1 MKVKILVILLV
12 MLVVM
17 VGIFVMN
24 KSNQVSDNADKQ
36 DVVEAPPEENLDA
49 VEIGIG
55 KPAPDF
61 TLKDLNGEDV
71 SLSDYKGQYV
81 LINFWATWCGY
92 CDMEMPDLQKFD
104 DENEDLVVLAVD
116 VKEKSSDVSDYIIK
130 NGYDFKVILDSE
142 GRIANTYRVSGFPTS
157 YFVDK
162 EGLLQGVVPGMMDIE
177 KMNEIFNEVK

>member
-12 MLVVM
+12 MLVVT

-36 DVVEAPPEENLDA
+36 DIVEAPPEVNLDT
-49 VEIGIG
+49 VEIAIG
-55 KPAPDF
+55 KPTPDF

-92 CDMEMPDLQKFD
+92 CDMEMPDLEKFD
-104 DENEDLVVLAVD
+104 EENEDLVVLAVD
-116 VKEKSSDVSDYIIK
+116 VKEKLSDVADYISK
-130 NGYDFKVILDSE
+130 NGYDFKVVLDSE
-142 GRIANTYRVSGFPTS
+142 GKTANTYKVSGFPTS

-162 EGLLQGVVPGMMDIE
+162 EGLLLGVVPGMMDIE
-177 KMNEIFNEVK
+177 KMNEIFNQVK

>member
-36 DVVEAPPEENLDA
+36 DVVEAPPEGNLDA
-49 VEIGIG
+49 IEIGIG

-92 CDMEMPDLQKFD
+92 CDMEMPDF
-104 DENEDLVVLAVD
+104 
-116 VKEKSSDVSDYIIK
+116 K
-130 NGYDFKVILDSE
+130 NLM
-142 GRIANTYRVSGFPTS
+142 T
-157 YFVDK
+157 
-162 EGLLQGVVPGMMDIE
+162 
-177 KMNEIFNEVK
+177 KMKI